1 MIRKRGDSVIE
12 IVEVRI
18 KIVEIIVE
26 EKVLYFIYVCI
37 CVLFEM
43 KIKELNVIDFM

>member
-18 KIVEIIVE
+18 KIVKIIVDCWGE
-26 EKVLYFIYVCI
+26 GVKIYLCMYMCI
-37 CVLFEM
+37 IWNE
-43 KIKELNVIDFM
+43 N